1 MKKNT
6 YKQVCTVMAS
16 YMKKGIPYRRK
27 QVKRLLA
34 ILEDIFEHE
43 PNLHDELERIGR
55 KQIIGYWRR
64 TEGENIT
71 VRKEKYAILCLFFQ
85 SANLRGKVPPPK
97 LIAE

>member
-6 YKQVCTVMAS
+6 YKQVCTVMAP
-16 YMKKGIPYRRK
+16 YKKKGIPYRRK
-27 QVKRLLA
+27 QIQRLLT

-64 TEGENIT
+64 TEGESPT
-71 VRKEKYAILCLFFQ
+71 TRQEKYKVLCLFFEA
-85 SANLRGKVPPPK
+85 ANLRGHVPYPK
-97 LIAE
+97 